1 MDSIKIAQCVAKSL
15 SDKKGTDIKIL
26 DISALTTISDYFVI
40 CSAGSTTQV
49 KALADNVL
57 EKTGEIG
64 ISPLRIEGY
73 KSCSWILLDYGDA
86 IVHIFKNDMRDFY
99 NLEHLWG
106 DAVTVTENFDL

>member
-1 MDSIKIAQCVAKSL
+1 MDSKKLSQNVAKSL

-40 CSAGSTTQV
+40 CSAGSTTLV

-57 EKTGEIG
+57 KKTGEEG

-73 KSCSWILLDYGDA
+73 KSCSWILLDYGGV
-86 IVHIFKNDMRDFY
+86 IVHIFKNEIRDFY

-106 DAVTVTENFDL
+106 DAVTVTGDFD